1 MMEGGNAERLRE
13 AGLIAD
19 KPLADRYYEL
29 IDGLSEE
36 EVNSLISLKR
46 RLDDAG
52 IPTTPL
58 TGEAQAIVVL

>member
-1 MMEGGNAERLRE
+1 MTEGGNADRLRE

-19 KPLADRYYEL
+19 KPLDDRYYEL

-58 TGEAQAIVVL
+58 TGDKKSIVVL